1 MILSTSLNST
11 SYSFIDKLKA
21 VDYFLIIIV
30 AIIGSMSVFSIY
42 STESGNF
49 SFYTKNHLTRFL
61 VFFFMFLVL
70 SFVRVSFWYRQAYIF
85 YILGIFL
92 LLLVI
97 FFGISASGSKR
108 WINFF
113 IMNLQPSELM
123 KIAIIVCFAR
133 YYHRIQSSDIQ
144 SYKYLLQPIIL
155 LLIPCYLVIT
165 QPDLGTAIL
174 IAGSGLAIIWLAGLN
189 LKYFI
194 YSGLILLVSL
204 PFVISILKPYQKS
217 RILTFFNPDRDPL
230 GAGYQ
235 IIQSKI
241 AIGSGGLL
249 GKGFLQGTQSYLEF
263 LPEKHTDFIFTLF
276 SEEFGFVGSM
286 FLILLYVLLIYR
298 IISIGFSSR
307 SFFAKLYCF
316 GFASALFL
324 YIFVNIAM
332 VVGLLPIVGAP
343 LPIMSYGGSSMLSI
357 MLGLGIVMSCKI
369 YSRDPIGN

>member
-30 AIIGSMSVFSIY
+30 AIIGLMSVFSIY

-85 YILGIFL
+85 YILGILL

-286 FLILLYVLLIYR
+286 VLILLYALLIYR
-298 IISIGFSSR
+298 IIRIGFSSR

-357 MLGLGIVMSCKI
+357 MLGLSIVMSCKI